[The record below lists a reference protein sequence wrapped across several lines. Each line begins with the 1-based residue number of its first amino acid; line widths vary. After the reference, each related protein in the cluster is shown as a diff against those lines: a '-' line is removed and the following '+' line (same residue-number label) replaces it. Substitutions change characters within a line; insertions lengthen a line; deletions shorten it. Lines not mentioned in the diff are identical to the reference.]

1 MLPGNAMVLFKFKPL
16 AQLAHLL
23 DIIVNER
30 LYCHHYEELND
41 PFEGQF
47 ERMVGRGAVRRDFG
61 TAGELDREVPTRICS
76 LSRCCDDVRMWSLYA
91 GSFAGVAVQLEL
103 DPAHLPL
110 YPVRYANRLPAID
123 VACGTDAA
131 LRALTTKTSHWRYEK
146 EWRLLSP
153 ESRIEVP
160 GAVRRVILGMRMP
173 SEVIDIISQV
183 AHPHTDVRM
192 AELDPAGT
200 CIVMGGRP
208 TRPQPSLQT
217 A

>member
-1 MLPGNAMVLFKFKPL
+1 MVLFKFKPL

-110 YPVRYANRLPAID
+110 YPVRLSAWPSSTRR
-123 VACGTDAA
+123 V
-131 LRALTTKTSHWRYEK
+131 RALSWAAAQPVH
-146 EWRLLSP
+146 
-153 ESRIEVP
+153 SRRC
-160 GAVRRVILGMRMP
+160 RRHEARQQRHG
-173 SEVIDIISQV
+173 S
-183 AHPHTDVRM
+183 A
-192 AELDPAGT
+192 
-200 CIVMGGRP
+200 
-208 TRPQPSLQT
+208 LQQ
-217 A
+217 ARQ